1 MHIEQVTNTEIFMEG
16 DSTITVETLVIV
28 ESIILWT
35 PEDEAEFTPMFAPMF
50 APDFAETLVI
60 RVIAAAPFIAPVILD
75 VCGRQTW
82 VC

>member
-60 RVIAAAPFIAPVILD
+60 RVLPAVPFVAPILHD
-75 VCGRQTW
+75 LAGNPTW
-82 VC
+82 LC